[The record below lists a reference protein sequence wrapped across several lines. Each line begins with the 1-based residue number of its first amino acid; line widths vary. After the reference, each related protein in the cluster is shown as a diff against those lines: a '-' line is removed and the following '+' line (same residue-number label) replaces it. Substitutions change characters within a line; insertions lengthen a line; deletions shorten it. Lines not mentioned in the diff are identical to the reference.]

1 MSNIMNNAINTNT
14 STNTSTKATA
24 KNSNSSLGKDD
35 FLKLLVTQLQY
46 QNPLDPMD
54 NTAFVAQMAQFSSLE
69 QMQNLNATMANIHA
83 SNLIGSTI
91 NFSNDNGN
99 LITGIV
105 GGTST
110 SSGVT
115 SLVVGVDAV
124 QYPAYL
130 PTTTGDL
137 ANCAV
142 SWTDSNKVSHSG
154 VIKSA
159 TVDSNGTIQ
168 ITAVETDSSGKST
181 TSTFKSQQITRLIV
195 PTTVDLSKVTE
206 TTK

>member
-1 MSNIMNNAINTNT
+1 MSNVINSAANTGT
-14 STNTSTKATA
+14 STSTTA
-24 KNSNSSLGKDD
+24 ASSNSSLGKDD

-54 NTAFVAQMAQFSSLE
+54 NTEFVAQMAQFSSLE
-69 QMQNLNATMANIHA
+69 QMQNLNATMANMHA

-91 NFSNDNGN
+91 NFSNDSGN

-137 ANCAV
+137 VNCAV
-142 SWTDSNKVSHSG
+142 SWTDSSKVSHSG
-154 VIKSA
+154 VIQSA
-159 TVDSNGTIQ
+159 TVDSNGTVQ
-168 ITAVETDSSGKST
+168 ITAVETDSSGTTT
-181 TSTFKSQQITRLIV
+181 TSTFASQQITRLVV
-195 PTTVDLSKVTE
+195 PTTVALSKVTE

>member
-1 MSNIMNNAINTNT
+1 MSNVITSNSATNT
-14 STNTSTKATA
+14 STANSATA
-24 KNSNSSLGKDD
+24 KTSNSSLGKDD

-69 QMQNLNATMANIHA
+69 QMQNLNATMAKMQA

-91 NFSNDNGN
+91 NFSNDSGN
-99 LITGIV
+99 SITGVV

-110 SSGVT
+110 ASGVT

-137 ANCAV
+137 VNCAV
-142 SWTDSNKVSHSG
+142 SWTDSSKVSHSG
-154 VIKSA
+154 VIQSA
-159 TVDSNGTIQ
+159 TVDSNGTVQ
-168 ITAVETDSSGKST
+168 VTAVETDSSGKST
-181 TSTFKSQQITRLIV
+181 TSTFASKQITRLIV

>member
-1 MSNIMNNAINTNT
+1 MSNVINSTTNT
-14 STNTSTKATA
+14 STSTSTTATS
-24 KNSNSSLGKDD
+24 SNSSLGKDD

-54 NTAFVAQMAQFSSLE
+54 NTEFVAQMAQFSSLE
-69 QMQNLNATMANIHA
+69 QMQNLNATMANMHA
-83 SNLIGSTI
+83 SNMIGSTI
-91 NFSNDNGN
+91 NFSNDSGN
-99 LITGIV
+99 LITGVV

-137 ANCAV
+137 VNCAV
-142 SWTDSNKVSHSG
+142 SWTDSSKVSHSG
-154 VIKSA
+154 VIQSA
-159 TVDSNGTIQ
+159 TVDSNGTVQ
-168 ITAVETDSSGKST
+168 ITAVETDSSGTTT
-181 TSTFKSQQITRLIV
+181 TSTFASTQITRLVV
-195 PTTVDLSKVTE
+195 PTTVALSKVTE

>member
-1 MSNIMNNAINTNT
+1 MSNVINSATNT
-14 STNTSTKATA
+14 GTSTSTTA
-24 KNSNSSLGKDD
+24 ASSNSSLGKDD

-54 NTAFVAQMAQFSSLE
+54 NTEFVAQMAQFSSLE
-69 QMQNLNATMANIHA
+69 QMQNLNATMANMHA

-91 NFSNDNGN
+91 NFSNDSGN

-137 ANCAV
+137 VNCAV
-142 SWTDSNKVSHSG
+142 SWTDSSKVSHSG
-154 VIKSA
+154 VIQSA
-159 TVDSNGTIQ
+159 TVDSNGTVQ
-168 ITAVETDSSGKST
+168 ITAVETDSSGTTT
-181 TSTFKSQQITRLIV
+181 TSTFASQQITRLVV
-195 PTTVDLSKVTE
+195 PTTVALSKVTE

>member
-1 MSNIMNNAINTNT
+1 MSNAVSNATNTNT
-14 STNTSTKATA
+14 NTNTATA
-24 KNSNSSLGKDD
+24 TKSNSSLGKDD
-35 FLKLLVTQLQY
+35 FLNLLVTQLQY

-69 QMQNLNATMANIHA
+69 QMQNLNTTMTNMQA
-83 SNLIGSTI
+83 SNMIGNTI
-91 NFSNDNGN
+91 NFKNDSGN
-99 LITGIV
+99 VIAGVV
-105 GGTST
+105 GGTT
-110 SSGVT
+110 TYSGVT

-137 ANCAV
+137 VNCAV
-142 SWTDSNKVSHSG
+142 SWTDSSKVSHSG

-159 TVDSNGTIQ
+159 TVDSSGAVQ
-168 ITAVETDSSGKST
+168 ITATETDSSGKTT
-181 TSTFKSQQITRLIV
+181 TSTFASTQITRLIV
-195 PTTVDLSKVTE
+195 PTKVDMSKVTD

>member
-1 MSNIMNNAINTNT
+1 MSNVINSAANTGT
-14 STNTSTKATA
+14 STSTTA
-24 KNSNSSLGKDD
+24 ASSNSSLGKDD

-54 NTAFVAQMAQFSSLE
+54 NTEFVAQMAQFSSLE
-69 QMQNLNATMANIHA
+69 QMQNLNATMANMHA

-91 NFSNDNGN
+91 NFSNDSGN

-137 ANCAV
+137 VNCAV
-142 SWTDSNKVSHSG
+142 SWTDSSEVSHSG
-154 VIKSA
+154 VIQSA
-159 TVDSNGTIQ
+159 TVDSNGTVQ
-168 ITAVETDSSGKST
+168 ITAVETDSSGTTT
-181 TSTFKSQQITRLIV
+181 TSTFASQQITRLVV
-195 PTTVDLSKVTE
+195 PTTVALSKVTE